1 MSYVLILKTL
11 DFPTFLPNIKEAEN
25 PFPRGPSPLFV
36 YDMNIWLPFDIDT
49 EGRVFPVNPFNRES
63 LSLPPS

>member
-25 PFPRGPSPLFV
+25 PLPGAPLPLFV
-36 YDMNIWLPFDIDT
+36 YDMNIWFREDVIVK
-49 EGRVFPVNPFNRES
+49 GRVFPVKTFN
-63 LSLPPS
+63 

>member
-25 PFPRGPSPLFV
+25 PFSGAPFPLCV
-36 YDMNIWLPFDIDT
+36 YDMNIWFPEDVIV
-49 EGRVFPVNPFNRES
+49 EGRVFPAKTFN
-63 LSLPPS
+63 

>member
-25 PFPRGPSPLFV
+25 LFPEVPSPLFV
-36 YDMNIWLPFDIDT
+36 YVMKIWLPVDNVV
-49 EGRVFPVNPFNRES
+49 EGRVFPVKS
-63 LSLPPS
+63 LN